1 MKNQLFLHMGP
12 GGNPEVDKNWL
23 KDQNIDFLQIPYALE
38 SDEDYMPVLI
48 EWCRQEIQAR
58 LKAADNIEVIAHS
71 FGAFL
76 LNEQS
81 QILLDQISKITFI
94 SPTFNFFR
102 SLTQLFNFGLTH
114 SPDSKL
120 EAKLAHLKKNPQSD
134 LFWDFFGE
142 FIKIYPD
149 YMRLYF
155 YREDIYEKFKKSSEE
170 SSELH
175 ELSLIKGVNELVE
188 GYNFFP
194 FQVKKYSQAQL
205 ILGEYDPLIPKE
217 DQTLLTTF
225 FGHEQ
230 VRLFKCGHF
239 PHLEMN
245 LTF

>member
-1 MKNQLFLHMGP
+1 MGP
-12 GGNPEVDKNWL
+12 GGHPEVDKSWL
-23 KDQNIDFLQIPYALE
+23 KDPSIEFLQIPYALE

-58 LKAADNIEVIAHS
+58 LKVADHVEVIAHS

-81 QILLDQISKITFI
+81 QTLLDQISKITFI

-102 SLTQLFNFGLTH
+102 SLTQLFHFGLTH

-120 EAKLAHLKKNPQSD
+120 EAKLAHLKINPQSD

-142 FIKIYPD
+142 FIQIYPE
-149 YMRLYF
+149 YMKLYF
-155 YREDIYEKFKKSSEE
+155 YREDIYEKFKKISEQ

-175 ELSLIKGVNELVE
+175 EYSLIKGVNELVE
-188 GYNFFP
+188 DYNVYP
-194 FQVKKYSQAQL
+194 FQLKKYPQAQL
-205 ILGEYDPLIPKE
+205 VLGEYDPLIPKE
-217 DQTLLTTF
+217 DQTLLATF
-225 FGHEQ
+225 FSGEQ
-230 VRLFKCGHF
+230 VRILKCGHF
-239 PHLEMN
+239 AHLEMN